1 MLSFIDF
8 GLNLCFLIGYD
19 EKFTSRL
26 GLDLQLQGKEQ
37 TALFCLK
44 KPKLQSQS
52 GLKGDEYDDD
62 QGHSAF
68 CS

>member
-44 KPKLQSQS
+44 KTKAPVTVRSER
-52 GLKGDEYDDD
+52 GRV
-62 QGHSAF
+62 
-68 CS
+68 